1 MENTVSQD
9 RSSLVSTVGNDNNS
23 RVSVD
28 TPWGVSRVRTSSN
41 NSAVRNKL
49 MKEVD
54 TMSVKRDNQA
64 QDVIDLQ
71 LKLEAAQKT
80 LDKLREDNQ

>member
-1 MENTVSQD
+1 
-9 RSSLVSTVGNDNNS
+9 
-23 RVSVD
+23 
-28 TPWGVSRVRTSSN
+28 
-41 NSAVRNKL
+41 

-71 LKLEAAQKT
+71 LKLESAQKT
-80 LDKLREDNQ
+80 LEKLKGSNK

>member
-1 MENTVSQD
+1 
-9 RSSLVSTVGNDNNS
+9 
-23 RVSVD
+23 
-28 TPWGVSRVRTSSN
+28 
-41 NSAVRNKL
+41 

-54 TMSVKRDNQA
+54 TTSVKRDNKA

-80 LDKLREDNQ
+80 LDKLREENN